1 MLVHCH
7 ARTALGV
14 GIGVRGALVYTQPV
28 ADNVLAGL
36 DESEVEVLK
45 EALRTPRGQYSAQRA
60 SQLAGVPLST
70 LYYWVR
76 ESLLV
81 PDYTGRPMQWSY
93 RDLVFVRLFTFLRS
107 RNHPPQAVS
116 QYIDHVRDAVSSG
129 RADLRHVHAG
139 KNLVLLGDESFDRLT
154 GTGFL
159 PLLIH
164 YLDVFSLVAP
174 LTVPELGRS
183 RVWGPNLVRPSQH
196 TEISPWVMSGDPVI
210 RRSRL
215 PTASLFAL
223 NQERGL
229 APTEIVELYGGAL
242 TVEAASDAIA
252 LEQRLRR
259 MPLAA

>member
-1 MLVHCH
+1 
-7 ARTALGV
+7 
-14 GIGVRGALVYTQPV
+14 V
-28 ADNVLAGL
+28 ADSVLAGL

-45 EALRTPRGQYSAQRA
+45 EALRTPRGQYTAQRA

-107 RNHPPQAVS
+107 RNHPPNAVS
-116 QYIDHVRDAVSSG
+116 RYVDQVRDAVSSG
-129 RADLRHVHAG
+129 HGDLRKVHAG
-139 KNLVLLGDESFDRLT
+139 RRLVLLGDEAFDRLT
-154 GTGFL
+154 GAGFL
-159 PLLIH
+159 PLLIE
-164 YLDVFSLVAP
+164 YLDAFSLVAP

-196 TEISPWVMSGDPVI
+196 TEIWPWVMSGDPVI

-229 APTEIVELYGGAL
+229 PPVEIVELYRGTL
-242 TVEAASDAIA
+242 TVDAVSDAIN
-252 LEQRLRR
+252 LEKRLRR
-259 MPLAA
+259 LPVAA